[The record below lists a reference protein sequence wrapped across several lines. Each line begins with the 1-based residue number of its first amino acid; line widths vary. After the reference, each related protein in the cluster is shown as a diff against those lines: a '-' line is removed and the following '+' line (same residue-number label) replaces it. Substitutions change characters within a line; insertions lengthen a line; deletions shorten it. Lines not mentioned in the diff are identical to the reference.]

1 MSASVNVGAGVN
13 HRVNHGIA
21 KGLRNRVGW
30 CDVGGGECG
39 GSGESGHLVKASP
52 RARRAGA
59 LVVLTCHSEGKDGDE
74 LTPHHFACGLNEQRC
89 PSLDQPGAGGAN
101 YLGTGL
107 RERKGKKGKE
117 TVHALIREVAWTAC
131 LSLFG
136 TVCQNCLSV

>member
-74 LTPHHFACGLNEQRC
+74 LTPHHFACGLTSSGVLRSTNRRGGCQ
-89 PSLDQPGAGGAN
+89 LPGHRA
-101 YLGTGL
+101 T
-107 RERKGKKGKE
+107 RKERKERKGNGAR
-117 TVHALIREVAWTAC
+117 TNT
-131 LSLFG
+131 
-136 TVCQNCLSV
+136 